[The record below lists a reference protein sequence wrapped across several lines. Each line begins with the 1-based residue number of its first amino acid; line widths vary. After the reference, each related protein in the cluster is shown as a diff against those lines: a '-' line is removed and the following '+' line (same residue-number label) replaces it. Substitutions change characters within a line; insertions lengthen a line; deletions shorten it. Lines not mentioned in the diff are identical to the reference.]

1 MPALSFKAKSQYVFL
16 TVTVFRSNIE
26 VLCWPVTVNAA
37 GVDIVRALNATNG
50 LEADTSG
57 LKRHDVDQTVLEL
70 VAGQVGADEAWRVG
84 FGVGQSLF
92 IKMWEETRQGE
103 REKISD
109 LWFEVNKQRRLKC
122 FSDKS
127 LFRLFLSS

>member
-1 MPALSFKAKSQYVFL
+1 MFPL
-16 TVTVFRSNIE
+16 VTVFRSNTK
-26 VLCWPVTVNAA
+26 VLYWPVTINAA
-37 GVDIVRALNATNG
+37 GVDIVRALNATNR

-92 IKMWEETRQGE
+92 IKMWKETRQGKI
-103 REKISD
+103 EK
-109 LWFEVNKQRRLKC
+109 K
-122 FSDKS
+122 
-127 LFRLFLSS
+127 